1 MMLLDEQLQKM
12 ERGHYDSAQYAKKQ
26 CNFDSDWL
34 ERQQDG
40 LYIFFWFS
48 DSSDPTDLFGVGTE
62 LKESIFQNNQ
72 TTGTWFC

>member
-1 MMLLDEQLQKM
+1 MILLDEQLQKM

-40 LYIFFWFS
+40 LYIFF
-48 DSSDPTDLFGVGTE
+48 
-62 LKESIFQNNQ
+62 
-72 TTGTWFC
+72 